1 MARKQYTQTVEPVSR
16 IAEKIFGWLAWIA
29 LLAITGLVLFF
40 SLVTMNDSAFVD
52 NLRQEMVTQ
61 FQQMAQ
67 QGQDI
72 GAAPTEIADIVIGWM
87 NNAWVIALYLMIPL
101 ILGLFG
107 LLTMRR
113 RILAGFLLLLAG
125 ILSAPLILA
134 FALPGLIP
142 LFFIIA
148 AILLFVRKDRVVKNG
163 DMEPLDDRDRRNTDH
178 RDRNDVYD
186 DRRGAATDDAAYNRR
201 RDMEQDLENN
211 QRHQHDDDP
220 VRRYEQDRT
229 NQRRADEIDERSR
242 GTRSNDLEETR
253 TFRSLDDHDVNSRSS
268 AVTYD
273 DQTGRS
279 RNAGDN
285 DRFIDRNIDSSEATG
300 PVSEQEY
307 TRRGGT
313 AGGQGIDDDT
323 TLSDTAE
330 KQRGTDYDYDATK
343 ERRDNV
349 NRRNNDTL

>member
-29 LLAITGLVLFF
+29 LLAITGVVLFF
-40 SLVTMNDSAFVD
+40 SLVTMNDAGTVED
-52 NLRQEMVTQ
+52 IRQEMITQ

-67 QGQDI
+67 QGQDL
-72 GAAPTEIADIVIGWM
+72 GAAPTEIADLVVGWL
-87 NNAWVIALYLMIPL
+87 NNAWIIALYLMIPV

-125 ILSAPLILA
+125 IFSAPLILA
-134 FALPGLIP
+134 FVVPGIIA
-142 LFFIIA
+142 LFFVIA
-148 AILLFVRKDRVVKNG
+148 AILLFVRKDRVVKND
-163 DMEPLDDRDRRNTDH
+163 DMEPLDRRNAGAQDH
-178 RDRNDVYD
+178 KDRYD
-186 DRRGAATDDAAYNRR
+186 DRRGATDDAAYNRR
-201 RDMEQDLENN
+201 RDMEQDLDNN
-211 QRHQHDDDP
+211 QRHQQDDS

-229 NQRRADEIDERSR
+229 NQRRADEMDERRR
-242 GTRSNDLEETR
+242 GERSNDLEETR

-268 AVTYD
+268 AVNYNDETR
-273 DQTGRS
+273 TS
-279 RNAGDN
+279 DN
-285 DRFIDRNIDSSEATG
+285 DRFVDHNIDSSEATG

-313 AGGQGIDDDT
+313 AGGKEIEDDT
-323 TLSDTAE
+323 TLNDTAE
-330 KQRGTDYDYDATK
+330 KQRGANYDYEATK

-349 NRRNNDTL
+349 SRRNNDTL